1 MLLWTEQWDSGK
13 EVNQAQKGHKDKA
26 GTKAVAQH
34 FMETNS
40 TAAYLQFIPV
50 MVLRNKNMYT
60 KRRSKNN
67 NI

>member
-1 MLLWTEQWDSGK
+1 MVRRLNKHRRDI
-13 EVNQAQKGHKDKA
+13 KDKA
-26 GTKAVAQH
+26 ETKAVAQH